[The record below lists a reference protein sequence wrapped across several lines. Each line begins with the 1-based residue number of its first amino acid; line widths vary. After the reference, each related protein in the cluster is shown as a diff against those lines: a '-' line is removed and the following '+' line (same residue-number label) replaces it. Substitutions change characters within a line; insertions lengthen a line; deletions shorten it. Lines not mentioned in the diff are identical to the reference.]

1 MFSNIK
7 VKPSI
12 EIAIHKGIQ
21 LDREQDWKELIH
33 FKPKVRAKSL
43 EVEVRVP
50 SMNFIIKIVLFLVIL
65 FTVKTL

>member
-12 EIAIHKGIQ
+12 EIAIHQGIQ

-33 FKPKVRAKSL
+33 FKPKVKAKSL

-50 SMNFIIKIVLFLVIL
+50 SINFIIKIVLFLVIL